1 MMSDRV
7 EMLEATLDLIEEGV
21 VVLDEQ
27 SKVLFWNKAATALTG
42 YQAEDVMWRSCPEN
56 LYHIDEEHRDEL
68 GASAEARRRS
78 LVVRSAGG
86 YCGAI
91 AGYSGH
97 TPMTEMVPVKEDEN
111 MVARQPPI
119 LVSISHK
126 LGHSVPGMFRKAVLR
141 NAQEALIG
149 TALLFFPVEEVDALP
164 RGETSE
170 DVGIESGQAE
180 MEDRLDAAYHHW
192 TSNHMPL
199 GLLWITVD
207 QSQSL
212 RRTHGRDAC
221 ESMLRV
227 MEQTLMRQMN
237 PLEILGRWGD
247 DEYLV
252 LAHERTAELLMEHAR
267 RLAGQ
272 ARTADFRWWGD
283 RVGLSVSIGVS
294 FAFEGD
300 TLPMLLNRARQA
312 MQASVY
318 AGGNR
323 VNEARGA

>member
-7 EMLEATLDLIEEGV
+7 EMLEATLDLIEEAV

-42 YQAEDVMWRSCPEN
+42 YQADDVMWRSCPEN
-56 LYHIDEEHRDEL
+56 LYCIDEEHMNEL
-68 GASAEARRRS
+68 GAIAEARRRS
-78 LVVRSAGG
+78 GVMRTMGG
-86 YCGAI
+86 FGGAI

-97 TPMTEMVPVKEDEN
+97 TPMTDPVPDVEDKERHQ
-111 MVARQPPI
+111 VPI
-119 LVSISHK
+119 LISISHK
-126 LGHSVPGMFRKAVLR
+126 LGHTVPGMMRKIVLR
-141 NAQEALIG
+141 NTQETLIG
-149 TALLFFPVEEVDALP
+149 TALLLFPVEEVDALP
-164 RGETSE
+164 HGETSE
-170 DVGIESGQAE
+170 DVGIESSQAE
-180 MEDRLDAAYHHW
+180 MEDRLDTAYHHW
-192 TSNHMPL
+192 ISNHMPL

-212 RRTHGRDAC
+212 RKTHGRDAC

-237 PLEILGRWGD
+237 PMEILGRWGD

-252 LAHERTAELLMEHAR
+252 VAHERTAELLMEHAR

-300 TLPMLLNRARQA
+300 TLPTLLNRTRQA
-312 MQASVY
+312 MQVSVY

-323 VNEARGA
+323 VTEARGA